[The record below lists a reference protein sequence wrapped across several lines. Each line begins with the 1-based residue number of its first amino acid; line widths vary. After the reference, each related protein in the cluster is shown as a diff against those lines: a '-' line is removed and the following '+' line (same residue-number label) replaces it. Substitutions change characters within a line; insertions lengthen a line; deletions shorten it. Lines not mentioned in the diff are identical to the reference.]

1 MLNIILSSKPQLKNP
16 SLPKLTHD
24 RVDVSLKY
32 ILEGGRGTVSELTAQ
47 WLTACGVD
55 PQYIVINEVIYKNT
69 CQDKGCLIFR
79 LV

>member
-16 SLPKLTHD
+16 SLPKLVHD
-24 RVDVSLKY
+24 RVDISLKY
-32 ILEGGRGTVSELTAQ
+32 ILEGGRGTVSELTSQ

-55 PQYIVINEVIYKNT
+55 PQYIVINDVIYKNS
-69 CQDKGCLIFR
+69 CQDQSTLIFC